1 MTIFLLFTTIIGPVI
16 VGVVLGL
23 FKHWLDN
30 RKG

>member
-1 MTIFLLFTTIIGPVI
+1 MLVLFSTIIGPII

-30 RKG
+30 RQD

>member
-1 MTIFLLFTTIIGPVI
+1 MLILFSTIIGPII

-30 RKG
+30 RQN